1 MFSYSYMFNRYYT
14 VTSVMFQ
21 YSFATN
27 SAAQLWIERRLLVRK
42 KLSEAA
48 DEGCTSKT
56 LRTAAA
62 QHGKADSSCRNT

>member
-1 MFSYSYMFNRYYT
+1 MFSYSYMFNGYYT

-21 YSFATN
+21 CSLATN
-27 SAAQLWIERRLLVRK
+27 SAAVRK

-56 LRTAAA
+56 LRTAIA
-62 QHGKADSSCRNT
+62 QHGKADSFCFHQ